1 VEQDSQERPATAS
14 RAGRYAFP
22 LAVLVVCA
30 ALAAYV
36 LWNQYG
42 GSKYPQGADF
52 SYPDLDGQT
61 VTLKNT
67 NGSVRLLYFFY
78 SYCPDV
84 CPPTTFLMSQV
95 QDELKKDGTFGDKVK
110 FLSVTIDPSRDTPD
124 RLKEWSA
131 QFGADPNGWKFLRG
145 DEQATADLA
154 KQYQILVTKDAEG
167 NFGHMNLI
175 VLLDQKGRIRDWISA
190 NDYFGNGDQNLPLGD
205 FVRKITDLL

>member
-1 VEQDSQERPATAS
+1 MEQEQQGTSAPAS
-14 RAGRYAFP
+14 RAKRYAFP
-22 LAVLVVCA
+22 LAVLAVCVI
-30 ALAAYV
+30 LAAYV

-42 GSKYPQGADF
+42 GSKYPKGADF
-52 SYPDLDGQT
+52 AYTDLDGQT

-95 QDELKKDGTFGDKVK
+95 QDELKKEGKFGSEVK
-110 FLSVTIDPSRDTPD
+110 FLSVTIDPTRDTPE

-131 QFGADPNGWKFLRG
+131 QFGADPGGWKFLRG
-145 DEQATADLA
+145 DEKATADLA

-175 VLLDQKGRIRDWISA
+175 VLLDKKGRIRDWISA
-190 NDYFGNGDQNLPLGD
+190 NDYFANGDRNLPLSD
-205 FVRKITDLL
+205 FVKQITDLL